1 MSTQNNNNTST
12 IITSNIFASYN
23 SEKVAKALEV
33 AESAERKSAYE
44 TMGVNLKNYQTMES
58 ALKISGLDF
67 EVMKKPVYFNINA
80 DMKTEDGKTMPPKF
94 IKVPDRMMTVREDT
108 QQAFGLV
115 SKDYEILQNREA
127 FDFLDSMASEGG
139 KFETA
144 GLFKRNGAASY
155 VTMSTEP
162 FKILDD
168 EFDPYILIVN
178 GHDGGQSV
186 RICYTPIRCVCRN
199 STVLA
204 LKRAQNIITVQ
215 HSKKMWDRLEVA
227 REVMLQ
233 NTRYMEELNKTAEE
247 LAVKKFSKEAYEALC
262 HKLFPVNAEDS
273 EVVQI
278 RNLVQ
283 IEQLMK
289 AYKENDLSNFSGSA
303 WQAIQSVADFESH
316 PIQFRKAKKEAQ
328 NGTPEFQVVVTGM
341 PLLNKVFQMVNETV

>member
-1 MSTQNNNNTST
+1 
-12 IITSNIFASYN
+12 
-23 SEKVAKALEV
+23 
-33 AESAERKSAYE
+33 
-44 TMGVNLKNYQTMES
+44 
-58 ALKISGLDF
+58 
-67 EVMKKPVYFNINA
+67 
-80 DMKTEDGKTMPPKF
+80 
-94 IKVPDRMMTVREDT
+94 MMTVRKDT

-186 RICYTPIRCVCRN
+186 RICYTPIRCICRN

-233 NTRYMEELNKTAEE
+233 NTKYMEELNKTAEE

-262 HKLFPVNAEDS
+262 HKLFPVKAEDS

-341 PLLNKVFQMVNETV
+341 PLLNKVFQMVNESV